1 MEQDRKT
8 RKAAAGSAAEGAP
21 PRQRAATIRHVAEA
35 AGVSTATVSKFINGG
50 QRFTREVEARIER
63 AIQELGY
70 SSNPMARS
78 MITGRTGNV
87 GIVILDI
94 RNPHFTS
101 LVKGA
106 SRVAAE
112 TGLNLLFADAAESR
126 EPELAVLQALSRRV
140 DGLIVSARLPEPV
153 VEWLHKSGKPV
164 VFFGGPPSKEGF
176 HSVGC
181 DNHQSAF
188 MLGKHLRDLGHRRI
202 SFVGFSAAR
211 WSGERWRGLQDAFAG
226 AEDCT
231 LRLFDVAAPSSEEG
245 ERVASS
251 VLLNGDGCDAVVAFN
266 DLIALGL
273 LNEARA
279 MGIQVPRQMS
289 IAGFDNIT
297 YGRYVTPTLT
307 SVDTASEGTGEVAM
321 RLLVRI
327 IASDPSVLPSHET
340 LPSRVVVRD
349 STAAREGAAAR
360 PAASRARSVTRSGNP

>member
-1 MEQDRKT
+1 MEHEPETPKHR
-8 RKAAAGSAAEGAP
+8 P
-21 PRQRAATIRHVAEA
+21 RAATIRHVAEA
-35 AGVSTATVSKFINGG
+35 ANVSTATVSKFINGG

-63 AIQELGY
+63 AIKDLGY
-70 SSNPMARS
+70 SSNPAARS
-78 MITGRTGNV
+78 MITGQTGNV

-112 TGLNLLFADAAESR
+112 AGLNLLMADAAESR
-126 EPELAVLQALSRRV
+126 APELAVLQALSRRV

-164 VFFGGPPSKEGF
+164 VFFGGAPSQPGF

-211 WSGERWRGLQDAFAG
+211 WSGERWRGLQEAFAG
-226 AEDCT
+226 TDGA
-231 LRLFDVAAPSSEEG
+231 LRLYDVPAPSSEEG
-245 ERVASS
+245 ERIASS
-251 VLLNGDGCDAVVAFN
+251 VLLNRDACDAVVAFN

-279 MGIQVPRQMS
+279 MGIQVPTQLS

-297 YGRYVTPTLT
+297 YGRYVTPALT
-307 SVDTASEGTGEVAM
+307 SVDMASEGTGEVAM
-321 RLLVRI
+321 RRLVRI
-327 IASDPSVLPSHET
+327 IAGDSFDPAGHET
-340 LPSRVVVRD
+340 LSSRVVIRE
-349 STAAREGAAAR
+349 STAARK
-360 PAASRARSVTRSGNP
+360 S